1 MTLPTAL
8 QSVSNLKEEGECSAR
23 AELNKHVVDRQLCTW
38 SWVDVMLMGF
48 RELGEDC

>member
-8 QSVSNLKEEGECSAR
+8 QSVSSLKEEGECSAR

-38 SWVDVMLMGF
+38 SWADVMLVGF
-48 RELGEDC
+48 RELSEDC

>member
-8 QSVSNLKEEGECSAR
+8 QSVPNLKEEGECSAR

-48 RELGEDC
+48 RELGEDF